1 MEEFTENLN
10 LTETETETND
20 EDVEDGRA
28 TEQDPDDWPQ
38 DELALTEHA
47 PGTQK
52 FDRRQRGCWQ
62 LLKCDQIIRPKKT
75 LSDSKIARCRIW

>member
-28 TEQDPDDWPQ
+28 TEQDPDDWPP
-38 DELALTEHA
+38 DELVLMEHGSLTDVNVVV
-47 PGTQK
+47 GS
-52 FDRRQRGCWQ
+52 C
-62 LLKCDQIIRPKKT
+62 
-75 LSDSKIARCRIW
+75 LSVTR